1 MNNRTG
7 RIPSGLLGAAYFAA
21 SLATVVLLVSVW
33 YSTGGEYAVARQHEK
48 PRDLPCLSWTAR
60 THLPLVEQK
69 ELPQGLPPTPCDY
82 QVDKEYHFIPAEQLL
97 STPTMFFFAGLS
109 NKAPPTV

>member
-1 MNNRTG
+1 MNRRPG
-7 RIPSGLLGAAYFAA
+7 KLPLGLAVAAYFAA

-48 PRDLPCLSWTAR
+48 PRDLPCLSWAAR
-60 THLPLVEQK
+60 THLPLVDQK
-69 ELPQGLPPTPCDY
+69 EQPQSLPPTPCNY
-82 QVDKEYHFIPAEQLL
+82 PLSTKYHVVPSEPPL
-97 STPTMFFFAGLS
+97 STPTIFFFAGLS